1 MSSFKK
7 LTVNSLP
14 RVMVAILAM
23 DKDTREILAV
33 EFTGALG
40 KPFTEE
46 TMAERFHELLEMDKD
61 AREALIPKINE
72 MLNEQG
78 DLFGTEGQ
86 CDPRGDRRDRP
97 W

>member
-7 LTVNSLP
+7 LTINSLP
-14 RVMVAILAM
+14 RVMVAILAF
-23 DKDTREILAV
+23 DKETRELLAV
-33 EFTGALG
+33 ELTGALG
-40 KPFTEE
+40 SPFTEA
-46 TMAERFHELLEMDKD
+46 TMAECFHELLEMDKD
-61 AREALIPKINE
+61 EREALIPQLND

-86 CDPRGDRRDRP
+86 CDPRGDRRDRK